1 MKNTDEENEDQA
13 KRRARKKR
21 AQLLKNEVTRK
32 SNTKKRDKEGKL
44 IGIELRDWMKKL
56 REERRNSF
64 DQEEKQN

>member
-1 MKNTDEENEDQA
+1 MKKTKTKLKEEQE
-13 KRRARKKR
+13 KKR

-32 SNTKKRDKEGKL
+32 SNTKKRDKKGKL

-64 DQEEKQN
+64 DHEEKQN